1 MLADRKHWGSDK
13 QQQQQ
18 KKNIDHNILLS
29 FIWMTVLVASRL
41 TVKNADAFVDLK
53 NSKYRDR
60 VLLCDLGGNN
70 TWNVELGFPT
80 LMN

>member
-13 QQQQQ
+13 QQQQ
-18 KKNIDHNILLS
+18 KKNTDHNILLS
-29 FIWMTVLVASRL
+29 FIWMMVLVASRL
-41 TVKNADAFVDLK
+41 TVKNTDAFVDLK